1 MTADE
6 KGAVYVIVPD
16 GIDDPARPSGGNVY
30 DRRVCRGLAALG
42 WSVRERAVPG
52 TWPWPDA
59 SAYVALAALLAAVP
73 DREVVLLDGLVA
85 STASGVLLPEASRLR
100 LVILVH
106 MPIGVDGAAG
116 QSCEQSYAART
127 GERGVLTAAEAVIV
141 TSSWTRRR
149 LLDCYALQQD
159 RVRVVEP
166 GVDRAALTHGTA
178 AGGEF
183 LCVAAVTPNKGH
195 DVLLAALGMIADLR
209 WHCRFVGSLTSDPV
223 FAELVHQLAH
233 EIGVGDRV
241 ALLGPLADGELE
253 NAYAAADLLLVAA
266 RSETYGMVVTE
277 ALARGIPVVATA
289 VGGLG
294 EALGYGL
301 EGERPG
307 RLIPRADPAALAT
320 TLREWLGE
328 PQLRSRWRAVA
339 VERRGLLS
347 PWSDTSA
354 RISAVLAGLTR

>member
-42 WSVRERAVPG
+42 WSIRERAVPG
-52 TWPWPDA
+52 TWPWPDP

-85 STASGVLLPEASRLR
+85 STAAEVLLPEASRLR

-116 QSCEQSYAART
+116 QPCEQSYAART

-159 RVRVVEP
+159 RVRVAEP

-178 AGGEF
+178 AGGQF

-209 WHCRFVGSLTSDPV
+209 WQCRFVGSLTSDPV
-223 FAELVHQLAH
+223 FAELVHQQAH

-241 ALLGPLADGELE
+241 ALLGPLAGGDLAR
-253 NAYAAADLLLVAA
+253 AYGSADLLIVAA